1 MPILPD
7 YTRLQRQT
15 PDPTTS
21 VAQYQGGIAE
31 SSQIAE
37 GRVLAAQGQ
46 EILQL
51 AEKRRNQIDEMRVIE
66 ASTELRKKELALTFD
81 EKEGYQ
87 NIKGGDVVKRPVL
100 KEYTEKYKTAADQI
114 SSTLTQRQREI
125 FSNHVASQSTN
136 FQANVMRHAM
146 AETEKYGGQVFEAD
160 LKSRY
165 DTAAM
170 SYKNTVLTAQQL
182 AGVDAATHHRM
193 DMLGVNDPAMRDQF
207 VKSARGGLHT
217 TVLEKAINEGDTGFA
232 TEYLKAN
239 KADMTRDQVDAVEKQ
254 LRPATDFAQG
264 KVIALDAFTREQ
276 KDPEFNAAQYIMDQA
291 GSNPR
296 IADAAHSLYIQMV
309 QEQKAAE
316 AEQLG
321 AIYKSFWGNGNPD
334 RATMN
339 QLINSPGFRKMS
351 DAQQGQALHTMSVAV
366 QSAEDRVQAK
376 AIQAENR
383 AYTRESREYTA
394 ESRERQ
400 RRIQAEQDK
409 ANSLAAVTKTNA
421 VANSEGFANM
431 KPEAIFALTDEIGI
445 ENVKYLAAKQA
456 QTNKELRGFKVD
468 PQVRDGAKDASI
480 LKNKERNNAFNE
492 LTDLEIAKE
501 AQSKGRPLTLDEQ
514 REVVGRVRD
523 MSVEK
528 KTTLFGFDL
537 WTSEKK
543 MYELP
548 PEQRSFFMGLRSQA
562 EAHGRPPLSDEQLFK
577 AWDIYQE
584 NKTAPRAATP
594 PVPAPTPA
602 TPAKPRPAPVVP
614 KVENLQAQG
623 AAEATRRASEA
634 GKAMSDTFKDI
645 SEQSARAR
653 KESETPTPAPAPAPV
668 KPTSMKQPETDAGN
682 PRAAPAADVKTT
694 PIDAAIQQVETTRT
708 MPEIR
713 ATTDNVLTPTRK
725 VSSTIARPANFQPG
739 KIPFPVEGARY
750 ERSSIHPK
758 GLTARP
764 YGQANV
770 KTVGDGEVIF
780 ADDLRGFGKTVIVRH
795 QKQNGNTID
804 TVYSGGDVE
813 PLYAEG
819 DKVKAGD
826 TLFKADGEVYFDLRI
841 NGKAQNPSE
850 WIKGAPKTPPPKV
863 EKGDYQ
869 RDFTKN
875 KKAKKI

>member
-170 SYKNTVLTAQQL
+170 SYKNTVLTSQQL

-232 TEYLKAN
+232 SEYLKVN

-254 LRPATDFAQG
+254 LRPATDFAQA
-264 KVIALDAFTREQ
+264 KIIALEAFTREQ
-276 KDPEFNAAQYIMDQA
+276 KDPEANAAQYIMEQS

-296 IADAAHSLYIQMV
+296 IAAGAHSLYIQMV

-321 AIYKSFWGNGNPD
+321 TIYKSFWGNGNPD

-351 DAQQGQALHTMSVAV
+351 DVQQAQALHTMSAAV

-376 AIQAENR
+376 AIQAENL
-383 AYTRESREYTA
+383 AYAR

-400 RRIQAEQDK
+400 RRLQAEQDK
-409 ANSLAAVTKTNA
+409 ANSLEAISATNA
-421 VANSEGFANM
+421 MLNDPNLPNM
-431 KPEAIFALTDEIGI
+431 KQELIYATADKIGVKNMQTVLAYQARLQAQNVAEIKRFKMDRQSV
-445 ENVKYLAAKQA
+445 EAAKDK
-456 QTNKELRGFKVD
+456 T
-468 PQVRDGAKDASI
+468 I
-480 LKNKERNNAFNE
+480 LKNPLRNKAADEAIALGGRAF
-492 LTDLEIAKE
+492 IAE
-501 AQSKGRPLTLDEQ
+501 HGRPPTIEEQ
-514 REVVGRVRD
+514 PAIIRKAID
-523 MSVEK
+523 SSVTT

-537 WTSEKK
+537 WSSEDRVID
-543 MYELP
+543 LP
-548 PEQRSFFMGLRSQA
+548 PEDRMILRDIEKQA
-562 EAHGRPPLSDEQLFK
+562 EDRGITLTSEQKGEALRLAK
-577 AWDIYQE
+577 EQA
-584 NKTAPRAATP
+584 KTAPRAATP
-594 PVPAPTPA
+594 PAPTPAPAPAPA

-634 GKAMSDTFKDI
+634 GKVMSDTFKDI

-653 KESETPTPAPAPAPV
+653 KESETPAPAPAPA

-682 PRAAPAADVKTT
+682 PQAAPAADVKTT

-713 ATTDNVLTPTRK
+713 ATTDNVLAPTRK

-826 TLFKADGEVYFDLRI
+826 TLFKTDGEVYFDLRV
-841 NGKAQNPSE
+841 NNRAQNPSE
-850 WIKGAPKTPPPKV
+850 WIKGAPKAPPPKV
-863 EKGDYQ
+863 EKSDYK
-869 RDFTKN
+869 RDFTK
-875 KKAKKI
+875 KPKAKKI